1 MTRKTSARTP
11 VRKSIPPLLGALAKP
26 AGLSDTDMLHLKTL
40 VALDALHRGNGT
52 SALLSNLGNNLI
64 VSEGL
69 CVAGYEKERMT
80 AVREGHAALVRVDM
94 KSAETGRWEAEG
106 SDYAALRAAVEV
118 YGAQLRVAPR
128 AEVRKAQLDMVDV
141 LTKFWPQ
148 KVA

>member
-26 AGLSDTDMLHLKTL
+26 AGLSDSDLLHLKAL

-52 SALLSNLGNNLI
+52 SSLLASLGHNLI
-64 VSEGL
+64 VSECL
-69 CVAGYEKERMT
+69 CVAGYEKERMP

-94 KSAETGRWEAEG
+94 KSEETGRWEAKDG
-106 SDYAALRAAVEV
+106 DYAALRAAVEV
-118 YGAQLRVAPR
+118 YGAQLRLAPR
-128 AEVRKAQLDMVDV
+128 AEIRKAQLDMVGV

-148 KVA
+148 KAA